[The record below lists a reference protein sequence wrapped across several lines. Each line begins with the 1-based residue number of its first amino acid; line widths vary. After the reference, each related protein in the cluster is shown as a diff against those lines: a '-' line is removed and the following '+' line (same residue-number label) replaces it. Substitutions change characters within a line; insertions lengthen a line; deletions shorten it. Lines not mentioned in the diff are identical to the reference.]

1 MDGRGLVSSSG
12 GAELSQVD
20 LVSVIIPS
28 YNYGAYLADTIASLQ
43 SQDYK
48 HWEAIVVD
56 DGSTDDTAAQVA
68 VFAQQDARVIY
79 IHQKNQGVSTAR
91 NTGIARA
98 RGEFV
103 LFLDADDLLSP
114 SKLHAHFEHFLR
126 CPSVDISYS
135 TFRYFA
141 DSKRN
146 VFFTNYRLDSL
157 QEWSRPVSG
166 YGENT
171 FPAFI
176 RKNNLPLQAAMF
188 RRDLLHR
195 VGYFD
200 PTMRALEDWD
210 YLLRCILRGACMA
223 GVDEPTAMT
232 LIRVHSGSATRNVA
246 FVDYMERVF
255 GNVQSEIDRLRT
267 LGNEG
272 GANFYA
278 VFLQEALIGLG
289 RRRARRERK
298 LKRKEIMDNI
308 RVAGVF
314 EFVKLYP
321 VFKKSRF
328 KFLSAYMRVLFEKF
342 IALLCWPR

>member
-1 MDGRGLVSSSG
+1 VDGQVPALSNGEL
-12 GAELSQVD
+12 ELSQVD
-20 LVSVIIPS
+20 LVSVIIPC
-28 YNYGAYLADTIASLQ
+28 YNYGAYIADTIASLQ
-43 SQDYK
+43 SQSHE

-68 VFAQQDARVIY
+68 VLAQQDARIIY
-79 IHQKNQGVSTAR
+79 IHQHNQGVSTAR

-114 SKLHAHFEHFLR
+114 SKLHAHIEHFRR

-146 VFFTNYRLDSL
+146 EFFTNYRLDSQ

-166 YGENT
+166 YGKDT
-171 FPAFI
+171 FPTFI

-188 RRDLLHR
+188 RRPLLNR

-223 GVDEPTAMT
+223 GLDDAAALT

-246 FVDYMERVF
+246 FVDYMGRVF
-255 GNVQSEIDRLRT
+255 GNVQIEIERLRT
-267 LGNEG
+267 LGSEG
-272 GANFYA
+272 AVNFYA
-278 VFLQEALIGLG
+278 ECLQETLTDLV

-298 LKRKEIMDNI
+298 VKQKEIMDSI
-308 RVAGVF
+308 RVAGIF
-314 EFVKLYP
+314 EFIKLYP
-321 VFKKSRF
+321 VLKKSRF
-328 KFLSAYMRVLFEKF
+328 KFLNAYMRVFFEKF
-342 IALLCWPR
+342 IALFCWPR